1 MINLVRKPAVSGKF
15 YSNDPLEL
23 RKQISSFI
31 NKNKLENK
39 IDIIGCLVPHAGY
52 IYSGEV
58 AASVFSRINL
68 KENFIIL
75 GPNHTGYGQSL
86 SIMTEGSWETPLGK
100 IEVNS
105 DLAKE
110 FLKNS
115 VNLKEDFLAHKY
127 EHSLEVQL
135 PFLQYF
141 KDNFKI
147 VPIVVGIEDISI
159 YKKLGKEI
167 AKVLK
172 DLNLIK
178 DTIIVTSSDMTHYE
192 SDEIARSKDKVAI
205 DAMLKLDEDFLYSKI
220 KELDISMCGYAP
232 AIIMLSAVKE
242 LGAKKAELIKYE
254 TSGNASG
261 DYIAVVGYAGIII
274 N

>member
-23 RKQISSFI
+23 RKQLGSFI

-39 IDIIGCLVPHAGY
+39 INAIGCLVPHAGY

-58 AASVFSRINL
+58 AASVFSKIDL

-75 GPNHTGYGQSL
+75 GPNHTGYGQLL
-86 SIMTEGSWETPLGK
+86 SIMTEGCWETPLGK
-100 IEVNS
+100 VQVNS

-147 VPIVVGIEDISI
+147 IPIVVGIQDFSI

-178 DTIIVTSSDMTHYE
+178 DTIIVASSDMTHYE
-192 SDEIARSKDKVAI
+192 SDEIARSKDEVAI
-205 DAMLKLDEDFLYSKI
+205 DAVLKLDEDLLYRKI
-220 KELDISMCGYAP
+220 RELDITMCGYAP
-232 AIIMLSAVKE
+232 AIVMLSAVKE

-254 TSGNASG
+254 TSGKTSG
-261 DYIAVVGYAGIII
+261 DYNAVVGYAGIII